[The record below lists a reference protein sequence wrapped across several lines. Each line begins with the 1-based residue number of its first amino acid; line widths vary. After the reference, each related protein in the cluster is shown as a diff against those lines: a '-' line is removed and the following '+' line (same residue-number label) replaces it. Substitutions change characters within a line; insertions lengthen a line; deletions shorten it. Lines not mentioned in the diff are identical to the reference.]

1 MEGCAVCHSLWQKL
15 PLEEAYHHTVPT
27 EVPVRSARASPF
39 LCQTWVWGVSWNA
52 TREWRTWTTPWV
64 SSVRPQ
70 PHLWSL
76 SPLWQFHT
84 SCYNLRFKLVASQ
97 SGPHRNGRASEAI
110 GKPPWSTLPPK
121 LSTNGCACCI
131 SCGETHTK
139 TKGKMCRKWMFYL
152 CNAFE
157 NSLKYLAN
165 WKYSWLNVLRT
176 MLGPF
181 TPLFNK
187 AGAEL
192 KAI

>member
-1 MEGCAVCHSLWQKL
+1 MPRESEEPKPLHEWVLWGL
-15 PLEEAYHHTVPT
+15 SRICV
-27 EVPVRSARASPF
+27 
-39 LCQTWVWGVSWNA
+39 
-52 TREWRTWTTPWV
+52 PWV
-64 SSVRPQ
+64 PFGNFILPATIWGSSWWLLRMDFTGMGGLQRP
-70 PHLWSL
+70 
-76 SPLWQFHT
+76 
-84 SCYNLRFKLVASQ
+84 
-97 SGPHRNGRASEAI
+97 SG
-110 GKPPWSTLPPK
+110 KTPWSTLPLK

-157 NSLKYLAN
+157 NLLKYLAN
-165 WKYSWLNVLRT
+165 WKYRWLNVLRT

-181 TPLFNK
+181 TQLFNK

>member
-1 MEGCAVCHSLWQKL
+1 MWTQALLTRLESEELAEMPRDSEEPKPLHEWVLWDL
-15 PLEEAYHHTVPT
+15 NTICV
-27 EVPVRSARASPF
+27 
-39 LCQTWVWGVSWNA
+39 
-52 TREWRTWTTPWV
+52 PWV
-64 SSVRPQ
+64 PFGNSILPATIWGSSWWLLRMGFAGMGGLQRP
-70 PHLWSL
+70 S
-76 SPLWQFHT
+76 
-84 SCYNLRFKLVASQ
+84 
-97 SGPHRNGRASEAI
+97 
-110 GKPPWSTLPPK
+110 GKPSWSTLPPK

-139 TKGKMCRKWMFYL
+139 TEGKMRRKWMFYL

-181 TPLFNK
+181 TQLFNK